1 MLTLKTQGDKVLF
14 VVNRKIRGY
23 VQPTKMNGK
32 EWGYSYNIGKPSD
45 TCVSSFS
52 GNKEPLTFEQAK
64 ERLTNAII
72 R

>member
-1 MLTLKTQGDKVLF
+1 MLTLKHQGETVLF
-14 VVNRKIRGY
+14 IVNRKIRGY
-23 VQPTKMNGK
+23 VKPTKLSGK
-32 EWGYSYNIGKPSD
+32 DWGYSYNIGKPSD

-64 ERLTNAII
+64 ERLTNAIN